1 MNAEANSV
9 VRVTQ
14 SGHVGHITLNR
25 PEKRNALSRE
35 MLERL
40 VATLRAFDGDPDIRS
55 VVISGDARAFAAGA
69 DIGTLA
75 EAGPVELYG
84 SGFSELWDEV
94 ATISKPLV
102 AAVSGYALGGGLE
115 LVLICDIVVCDESA
129 VFGMPEAAIG
139 TVPGAGGTQRLV
151 RVVGKTLAM
160 EMILAGRRLNA
171 SEALAR
177 GLVSTV
183 TAAGQVEA
191 QALAIADKIATNG
204 PVAVKLA
211 KQAVLQ
217 SYETPLTAG
226 VRFERSLSALLA
238 ASEDRAEGMRA
249 FGEKRKPVFTGR

>member
-1 MNAEANSV
+1 M
-9 VRVTQ
+9 
-14 SGHVGHITLNR
+14 
-25 PEKRNALSRE
+25 
-35 MLERL
+35 
-40 VATLRAFDGDPDIRS
+40 
-55 VVISGDARAFAAGA
+55 ISGDARAFAAGA

-115 LVLICDIVVCDESA
+115 LVLICDIVVCDERG
-129 VFGMPEAAIG
+129 FGMPEAAIG

-177 GLVSTV
+177 GL
-183 TAAGQVEA
+183 
-191 QALAIADKIATNG
+191 
-204 PVAVKLA
+204 
-211 KQAVLQ
+211 
-217 SYETPLTAG
+217 
-226 VRFERSLSALLA
+226 
-238 ASEDRAEGMRA
+238 
-249 FGEKRKPVFTGR
+249 